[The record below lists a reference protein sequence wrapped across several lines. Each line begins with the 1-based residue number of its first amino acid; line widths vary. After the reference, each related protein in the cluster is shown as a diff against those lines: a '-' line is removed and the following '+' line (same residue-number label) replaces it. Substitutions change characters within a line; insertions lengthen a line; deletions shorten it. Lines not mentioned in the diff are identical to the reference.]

1 MGDEAVK
8 FDVVVVGA
16 GGGGA
21 ILGLALAQ
29 MGVSVLVLERQPGP
43 PTALRGETI
52 QPNGQR
58 ILARLGLL
66 SALTPEVV
74 EPVQRFH
81 FIRIGGERLCTMDYG
96 MLPEPNNLALVALS
110 SAVHHLILS
119 RLSAQVGAQ
128 LWYGAEFQGIL
139 QNNGRVGG
147 VLVRQAGL
155 QSSTEIQAD
164 LVVGAD
170 GTASLVRRALGIRAE
185 AHRYR
190 HGYLSALL
198 PRPEGMGG
206 EARYYVGRAE
216 LLGLFPAPEDR
227 VVALYMV
234 KADARGRGV
243 DPLNAQR
250 LSALK
255 SRVAAI
261 DAAMTKPL
269 ESLTSWEQIGLLP
282 CTRVRAD
289 RWVVDGGALIGDA
302 AHAMNPHA
310 SQGRMQA
317 MADAMA
323 LAQVIGRCRETGDW
337 SAEALAAY
345 ERARRPQVEMLQ
357 RLADEQTFFWNAA
370 DPIRC
375 FLRDRI
381 FRGLDRNARLR
392 CQALTATARLRT
404 TPPLTWL
411 DKFIAAGFLPDPRAD
426 RIPQEQSLP

>member
-1 MGDEAVK
+1 
-8 FDVVVVGA
+8 
-16 GGGGA
+16 
-21 ILGLALAQ
+21 

-52 QPNGQR
+52 QPNGQQ
-58 ILARLGLL
+58 ILGRLGLL

-74 EPVQRFH
+74 ESVQRFH

-96 MLPEPNNLALVALS
+96 MLPEPNNRALVALS

-119 RLSAQVGAQ
+119 RLSAQAGAQ

-139 QNNGRVGG
+139 QNNGRVVG
-147 VLVRQAGL
+147 VVVRQAGL
-155 QSSTEIQAD
+155 QSSTEIQAA
-164 LVVGAD
+164 LVAGAD
-170 GTASLVRRALGIRAE
+170 GAASLVRRALGMQAE
-185 AHRYR
+185 VHRYR
-190 HGYLSALL
+190 HGYLIALL
-198 PRPEGMGG
+198 PRPEGMRG
-206 EARYYVGRAE
+206 EARYYVGPGE
-216 LLGLFPAPEDR
+216 LLGLFPAPGDR
-227 VVALYMV
+227 VVVLYMV
-234 KADARGRGV
+234 EIDARGEKMEALKVRG
-243 DPLNAQR
+243 

-261 DAAMTKPL
+261 DTAMTKPL
-269 ESLTSWEQIGLLP
+269 ESLTSWEQIDLLP

-323 LAQVIGRCRETGDW
+323 LAQVLGRRRETGDW

-357 RLADEQTFFWNAA
+357 RLADEQTFFLNAA

-375 FLRDRI
+375 FLRDRV
-381 FRGLDRNARLR
+381 FRGLDRHARLR
-392 CQALTATARLRT
+392 YQALTATAGLRT
-404 TPPLTWL
+404 TPPLTLL
-411 DKFIAAGFLPDPRAD
+411 DKLMAAGFLPDPRAD
-426 RIPQEQSLP
+426 QVPA

>member
-1 MGDEAVK
+1 MK

-21 ILGLALAQ
+21 VLGLALAQ
-29 MGVSVLVLERQPGP
+29 MGVSVLVLERQPCP

-52 QPNGQR
+52 QPNGQQ

-74 EPVQRFH
+74 ESVQRFH

-96 MLPEPNNLALVALS
+96 ILPEPNNRALVALS

-119 RLSAQVGAQ
+119 RLSAQADAQ
-128 LWYGAEFQGIL
+128 LWYRAEFQGIL

-147 VLVRQAGL
+147 VVVRQAGL

-170 GTASLVRRALGIRAE
+170 GAASLVRRALGIQAE
-185 AHRYR
+185 VHRYR
-190 HGYLSALL
+190 HGYLIAIL
-198 PRPEGMGG
+198 PRPEGMRG
-206 EARYYVGRAE
+206 EARYYVGRGE
-216 LLGLFPAPEDR
+216 LLGLFPAPEER
-227 VVALYMV
+227 VVVLYMV
-234 KADARGRGV
+234 EADELELIR
-243 DPLNAQR
+243 AQG
-250 LSALK
+250 LALFK

-269 ESLTSWEQIGLLP
+269 ESLTSWEQVGLLP

-302 AHAMNPHA
+302 AHSMNPHA

-323 LAQVIGRCRETGDW
+323 LAEVIGRCRETGDW

-375 FLRDRI
+375 FLRDRV
-381 FRGLDRNARLR
+381 FRVLDRNARLR
-392 CQALTATARLRT
+392 HQTLTATAGLRT

-411 DKFIAAGFLPDPRAD
+411 DKLMAAGVLPDPRAD
-426 RIPQEQSLP
+426 EISVL